1 MTIPTPDDLLD
12 LSGRVA
18 LVTGASSGL
27 GAGIAKRLA
36 QAGASIAIADLQPA
50 DEICSEVRGLGRE
63 CLAAIVDVTDLAQVQ
78 SLFDQI
84 EEQLGPVDIL
94 INNAGIY
101 PNADL
106 LDMTPEEWDRIMEV
120 NLRSVFLTTQT
131 AAKQMIDAG
140 RGGAIVNISSIEDT
154 IPAAGHSH
162 YAASKAGVV
171 MFGKSAALELGK
183 HNIRVNTVS
192 PALFDRPGLAQ
203 QWPEGVARF
212 MENVVL
218 KRVGEVDDIADACL
232 FLSSEASRWITGM
245 NLPVDGGVLISQ
257 AY

>member
-1 MTIPTPDDLLD
+1 MSIPTPDTLLD
-12 LSGRVA
+12 LSGKVA

-50 DEICSEVRGLGRE
+50 DEICSEIRGLGQE
-63 CLAAIVDVTDLAQVQ
+63 CFSAIVDVINLTQVEN
-78 SLFDQI
+78 LFEQI
-84 EEQLGPVDIL
+84 EEHLGPVDIL

-101 PNADL
+101 PSTDL
-106 LDMTPEEWDRIMEV
+106 LDMTPEEWDRIMQV
-120 NLRSVFLTTQT
+120 NLKSVFLTTQT
-131 AAKQMIDAG
+131 AAKRMINAEM
-140 RGGAIVNISSIEDT
+140 GGAIVNISSIEDT
-154 IPAAGHSH
+154 IPAVGHSH

-192 PALFDRPGLAQ
+192 PALFNRPGLAQ

-212 MENVVL
+212 MDNAVL

>member
-1 MTIPTPDDLLD
+1 MTIPTPDALFD
-12 LSGRVA
+12 LSGKVA

-36 QAGASIAIADLQPA
+36 QAGASIAIADLRPA
-50 DEICSEVRGLGRE
+50 DEICREIRSLGRE
-63 CLAAIVDVTDLAQVQ
+63 CYSAIADVTDLTQVQ
-78 SLFDQI
+78 GLFDRI
-84 EEQLGPVDIL
+84 EEQLGPVEIL
-94 INNAGIY
+94 INNAGVY
-101 PNADL
+101 PNTAL
-106 LDMTPEEWDRIMEV
+106 LDIAPEEWDRIMEV

-131 AAKQMIDAG
+131 AAKRMIDADI
-140 RGGAIVNISSIEDT
+140 GGAIVNISSIKDT
-154 IPAAGHSH
+154 IPAVGHSH

-192 PALFDRPGLAQ
+192 PALFNRPGLAQ

-212 MENVVL
+212 MDSVLL
-218 KRVGEVDDIADACL
+218 KRVGEVEDIADACL
-232 FLSSEASRWITGM
+232 FLSSEASRWITGV